1 MSSKLKGILL
11 KYGITALIGALMV
24 YTVLQTYG
32 YADAATQVDKVLIL
46 SNAFTIPGVILIM
59 VGFLVIAS
67 NEGAFNGISYA
78 MSYAVKMLVPGA
90 AGASKQERYGDYVMR
105 KREKGKAKT
114 GFIFLV
120 GLVYLVIAIVFTVL
134 FYQIR

>member
-1 MSSKLKGILL
+1 MSSKLKSILL

-24 YTVLQTYG
+24 FIVMRNYG

-59 VGFLVIAS
+59 VGFLVMAS

-78 MSYAVKMLVPGA
+78 MSYAVRMLIPGGGA
-90 AGASKQERYGDYVMR
+90 AKQEKYGDYVMR
-105 KREKGKAKT
+105 RREKEKAKV

-120 GLVYLVIAIVFTVL
+120 GLVYLVVAIVFTVL
-134 FYQIR
+134 FYQI

>member
-1 MSSKLKGILL
+1 MSSKLKSILL

-24 YTVLQTYG
+24 FIVMRNYG

-59 VGFLVIAS
+59 VGFLVMAS

-78 MSYAVKMLVPGA
+78 MSYAVRMLIPGGGA
-90 AGASKQERYGDYVMR
+90 AKQEKYGDYVMR
-105 KREKGKAKT
+105 KREKGKAKV

-120 GLVYLVIAIVFTVL
+120 GLVYLLVAIVFTVL
-134 FYQIR
+134 FYQI